1 MFDEILRSTIFAE
14 CRRDQPVMRQ
24 QGVMRM
30 RRRDLEFTDEQFR
43 ASHVHCSHVKRRRNM
58 NAGEKY
64 EVSLLGTTFQMFAKN
79 MHAVAKVLGTTLGLR
94 LGYGSEFKYEEHM
107 NGFNDGEVRER
118 TIDDCAEIGCSL
130 L

>member
-1 MFDEILRSTIFAE
+1 
-14 CRRDQPVMRQ
+14 
-24 QGVMRM
+24 M
-30 RRRDLEFTDEQFR
+30 RRKDLESTDEQFR
-43 ASHVHCSHVKRRRNM
+43 TSHVRCSHVKRRRNM

-64 EVSLLGTTFQMFAKN
+64 EVSLLRTTFQMFAKN
-79 MHAVAKVLGTTLGLR
+79 MHVVAKILGTTLGLR

-107 NGFNDGEVRER
+107 SWFNDSKVRER